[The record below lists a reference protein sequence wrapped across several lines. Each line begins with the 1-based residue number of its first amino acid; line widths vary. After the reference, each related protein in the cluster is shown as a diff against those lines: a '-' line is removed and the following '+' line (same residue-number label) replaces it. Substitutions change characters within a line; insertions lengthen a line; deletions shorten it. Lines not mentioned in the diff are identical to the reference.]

1 MINNER
7 GITLA
12 EILIALFLIG
22 VGLVGLMIVVPVAAS
37 GVQSGNHASAATY
50 LAQQRIEQARN
61 ARWAVAPAIDCLG
74 ASNPVTTAPVPTGA
88 TCNGSTAATFQD
100 EAKGT
105 IAGFTDFARTTRIT
119 ACTGGAEGDGINNP
133 ALRLV
138 TVTVAYRPVTSVGV
152 GATDATVILNW
163 LVAQR

>member
-22 VGLVGLMIVVPVAAS
+22 VGLVGLMVVVPVAAS
-37 GVQSGNHASAATY
+37 GVQSGSHASAATY
-50 LAQQRIEQARN
+50 LAQQRVEQARN

-74 ASNPVTTAPVPTGA
+74 ASATATDAPVPTGA
-88 TCNGSTAATFQD
+88 TCNGSTAATFAD

-105 IAGFTDFARTTRIT
+105 ITGFTDYARTTRIT
-119 ACTGGAEGDGINNP
+119 ACTGGAECDGINNP

-138 TVTVAYRPVTSVGV
+138 TVTVAYRPVTAAGV
-152 GATDATVILNW
+152 GATDASVVLNW